1 MTETP
6 GLDTVT
12 EAVEFLATRGYDT
25 DLVLARGGVAAQRSD
40 DVVAPE
46 ACSVDYQFRFE
57 GESDPADENIV
68 LGVQMRD
75 GRKGILVSAYGKDV
89 DPEHAA
95 VLRAL
100 MS

>member
-12 EAVEFLATRGYDT
+12 EAVEFLAAHGYDT
-25 DLVLARGGVAAQRSD
+25 DLVLEQGGVRDQRG
-40 DVVAPE
+40 DVSAPA

-68 LGVQMRD
+68 LGVRLRD

-100 MS
+100 MT

>member
-12 EAVEFLATRGYDT
+12 EAVQFLSARGYDI
-25 DLVLARGGVAAQRSD
+25 DLVLDRGGVRAPGSA
-40 DVVAPE
+40 DVQTPE
-46 ACSVDYQFRFE
+46 ACSVDFQFRFE
-57 GESDPADENIV
+57 GESDPSDENIV
-68 LGVQMRD
+68 LGVRLRD
-75 GRKGILVSAYGKDV
+75 GRKGIIVSAYGKDV

-100 MS
+100 L

>member
-12 EAVEFLATRGYDT
+12 EAVEFLAARGYDT
-25 DLVLARGGVAAQRSD
+25 DLVLAQGGVRAPRGE
-40 DVVAPE
+40 DVQPPE

-68 LGVQMRD
+68 LGVRMRD

-100 MS
+100 MT